1 MKRKGLSVTVT
12 TVILTGIMITI
23 LGIAL
28 FLSNTVVEYHT
39 QATEY
44 QNSKNLMTYLAD
56 ALEQVALGTGG
67 ARYVRFSLRTARLD
81 FVRDILEGDLEVKIN
96 NDVVFRESPDALVL
110 RGGNLL
116 TAPPLNVLYPE
127 GVTDPEP
134 ELEKYIVETGEPV
147 TLVYE
152 EFWEGPATI
161 LVCRRVR
168 VNYLGV
174 YNILES
180 GSLKQYNVFEVV
192 FINLTIGR
200 TGGAGIIPV
209 VVRSKNITLINYYL
223 DDNSFTLSVY
233 VAGQLKDQKVF
244 TGEQTAAGTVVVIRI
259 SHVEIGTLG

>member
-1 MKRKGLSVTVT
+1 MKKKGLSVTVT

-56 ALEQVALGTGG
+56 AIEQVALGSGG

-81 FVRDILEGDLEVKIN
+81 FTRDILEGDLEVRIN
-96 NDVVFRESPDALVL
+96 NNVALRENPDALVL

-127 GVTDPEP
+127 GVTNPAQ
-134 ELEKYIVETGEPV
+134 ELEKYIVEIGEPV

-174 YNILES
+174 YNV
-180 GSLKQYNVFEVV
+180 LKNGNLRQYNVFEVV

-200 TGGAGIIPV
+200 TGGAGTIPV

-223 DDNSFTLSVY
+223 DENSFTLSVY
-233 VAGQLKDQKVF
+233 VAGQLKDQK
-244 TGEQTAAGTVVVIRI
+244 TLSGEQTAAGTIVVVRI
-259 SHVEIGTLG
+259 SHIEIGTLG

>member
-209 VVRSKNITLINYYL
+209 VVRSKNVTLINYYL